1 MSRRVLR
8 GGEWAGEALRQLPAA
23 ADSWL
28 RQEGRV
34 LKADRHSVV
43 ALMQLQ
49 GETCY
54 VKSYAAKNV
63 LQQGMFALGRGRAI
77 DAYDAAVALTG
88 AGVAVPAA
96 KACLLLEGSMLLV
109 AQGLPAAQDLKA
121 LWTQAPGLAHPQAL
135 LQTAGETLAALH
147 DAGFAHGDC
156 KWSNLLWDQKQF
168 YLVDLEA
175 VARCP
180 VQHRKQA
187 RDLARFTV
195 NAEDLGVEA
204 EQYGYFL
211 DGYCSRLGIG
221 RVSAVNSMRGDL
233 VRLRARH
240 RDKYGER
247 GARLV

>member
-1 MSRRVLR
+1 VLR
-8 GGEWAGEALRQLPAA
+8 GGDWAAEAMRQLPAA

-43 ALMQLQ
+43 SLVQLQ

-63 LQQGMFALGRGRAI
+63 LQQGIFALGRGRAT
-77 DAYDAAVALTG
+77 DAYDAAVALTD

-121 LWTQAPGLAHPQAL
+121 IWTQAPAPIRPQEL

-147 DAGFAHGDC
+147 GAGFAHGDC
-156 KWSNLLWDQKQF
+156 KWSNLLWDQNQF

-180 VQHRKQA
+180 LQHRKQA

-204 EQYGYFL
+204 EQYGHFL
-211 DGYCSRLGIG
+211 DGYCTRLNLG
-221 RVSAVNSMRGDL
+221 RGSVMDSMRGDL
-233 VRLRARH
+233 VRFRARH

-247 GARLV
+247 GARLI

>member
-1 MSRRVLR
+1 MLR
-8 GGEWAGEALRQLPAA
+8 GGDWAVEAMRQLPAA

-43 ALMQLQ
+43 ALVQLQ

-63 LQQGMFALGRGRAI
+63 LQQGIFALGRGRAT
-77 DAYDAAVALTG
+77 DAYDAAVALTD

-121 LWTQAPGLAHPQAL
+121 IWTQAPAPIRPQEL

-147 DAGFAHGDC
+147 GAGFAHGDC
-156 KWSNLLWDQKQF
+156 KWSNCSVTRTSFTWWTWKPS
-168 YLVDLEA
+168 
-175 VARCP
+175 RCP
-180 VQHRKQA
+180 LQHRKQA

-195 NAEDLGVEA
+195 ECRRPGR
-204 EQYGYFL
+204 G
-211 DGYCSRLGIG
+211 SR
-221 RVSAVNSMRGDL
+221 AV
-233 VRLRARH
+233 RAFS
-240 RDKYGER
+240 
-247 GARLV
+247 